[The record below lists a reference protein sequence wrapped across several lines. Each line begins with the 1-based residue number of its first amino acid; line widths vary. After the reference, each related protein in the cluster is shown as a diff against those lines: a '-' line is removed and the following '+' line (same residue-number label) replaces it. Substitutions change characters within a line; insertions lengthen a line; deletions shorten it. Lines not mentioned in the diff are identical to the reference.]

1 MAKVTKQEY
10 EKVVA
15 QNEMEEAAE
24 KRAKEVVESLKET
37 IKEFR
42 KNGTKNLKTLDELLV
57 ELENEE
63 D

>member
-24 KRAKEVVESLKET
+24 KRAKEVAESLKET